1 MAVQG
6 QVRDA
11 LAALLSDDF
20 AGLPAAEIHV
30 SPIYPNRIELTL
42 HEMSSTFGDFEAWR
56 EALRIP
62 ASAVDTR
69 TWDHTLCLQAEGALL
84 GSTVVLTAYGP
95 LLPVAA
101 PEAVRA
107 A

>member
-11 LAALLSDDF
+11 LAALLGEDF
-20 AGLPAAEIHV
+20 AGLAAATIHV
-30 SPIYPNRIELTL
+30 SPSSPIELKL
-42 HEMSSTFGDFEAWR
+42 HQATSTFADFEAWR

-69 TWDHTLCLQAEGALL
+69 TWDQTLCLQAEGALL
-84 GSTVVLTAYGP
+84 GSTVALTAYGP
-95 LLPVAA
+95 LLPVVA
-101 PEAVRA
+101 PEAAVA